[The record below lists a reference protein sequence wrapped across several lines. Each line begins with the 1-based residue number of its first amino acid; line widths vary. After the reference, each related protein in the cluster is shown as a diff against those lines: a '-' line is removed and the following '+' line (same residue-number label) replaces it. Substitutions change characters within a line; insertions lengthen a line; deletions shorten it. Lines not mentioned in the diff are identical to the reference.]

1 MKRLGLIFG
10 TLLLCSVFAFGQ
22 NETANY
28 AGSWTLDV
36 GKSELGE
43 RARVKSMTMTV
54 TQTASEISYE
64 RLVEREE
71 GNGMGAG
78 MGAGMGGG
86 GRGGMG
92 GGMRGMFGGNQSAKY
107 ALDGKETTSQGEMGT
122 AKLQAK
128 FEKGVLKLTQKRTLE
143 TPMGSITIN
152 TTEKWT
158 LSDDG
163 KTLTVNTET
172 ATRRGNQNSKMIF
185 TLKGE

>member
-78 MGAGMGGG
+78 

-92 GGMRGMFGGNQSAKY
+92 GGMRGMFGGNQSAKF

-128 FEKGVLKLTQKRTLE
+128 SEKGVLKLTQKRTLD

-163 KTLTVNTET
+163 KTLTVNSET
-172 ATRRGNQNSKMIF
+172 TTPRGNQNSKMIF